1 MREFGSEDSVE
12 ISIRYLISV
21 TGLGVS
27 KYISL
32 NNSFIMFT
40 MCYTRFSITDL
51 SLFRK
56 SELRDEGGNK
66 MGKIMAVNISE
77 KKGTQKKNVHSAR
90 LMEEFGI
97 EKDAHAGKWH
107 RQVSL
112 LSYEKIEEFKAKGAP
127 IEDGAFGENLIVS
140 GYDLKALPVGTRL
153 RSGEVLLEVTQIGK
167 KCHSGCEIYKIMG
180 DCIMPREGIFTRV
193 LHGGVLTEGDEI
205 VIEKAA
211 GEADGE

>member
-1 MREFGSEDSVE
+1 
-12 ISIRYLISV
+12 
-21 TGLGVS
+21 
-27 KYISL
+27 
-32 NNSFIMFT
+32 MFT

-112 LSYEKIEEFKAKGAP
+112 LSYEKIQKFREKGA
-127 IEDGAFGENLIVS
+127 DVALGAFGENLIIE
-140 GYDLKALPVGTRL
+140 GYDFRDLPVGTRF
-153 RSGEVLLEVTQIGK
+153 RIGDAILEMTD
-167 KCHSGCEIYKIMG
+167 M
-180 DCIMPREGIFTRV
+180 RV
-193 LHGGVLTEGDEI
+193 RKGNRVDEI
-205 VIEKAA
+205 VLNLEAA
-211 GEADGE
+211 GYLQSIFEKLREKNRTNYEIYVSVTLYDIPTRLVARHYHITALLFYAFLLHLYT